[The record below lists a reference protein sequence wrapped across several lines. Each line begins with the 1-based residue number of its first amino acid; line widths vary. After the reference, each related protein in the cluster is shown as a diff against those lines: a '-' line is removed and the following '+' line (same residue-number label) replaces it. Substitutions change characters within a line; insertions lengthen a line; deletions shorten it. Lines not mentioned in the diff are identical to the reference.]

1 VQKLHKK
8 HQKTTHIQVIKGS
21 FYHITGIYEVI
32 S

>member
-1 VQKLHKK
+1 M
-8 HQKTTHIQVIKGS
+8 QVIKDS